1 MEYAFR
7 IYGKFPSVYYYF
19 NLAQR
24 GWMATDHVDSHNC
37 IYVTEGG
44 CVTWWQGATQ
54 TRVKGLCAV
63 ANGFAFCKDI
73 RADNSV

>member
-1 MEYAFR
+1 
-7 IYGKFPSVYYYF
+7 
-19 NLAQR
+19 
-24 GWMATDHVDSHNC
+24 MATDHVDSHNC

-44 CVTWWQGATQ
+44 CVTWWQGGTQ
-54 TRVKGLCAV
+54 ARVKGLCAV